1 MEYLE
6 DFITNLSSRF
16 RKENDLSDITWTMCQ
31 TSDRFLEA
39 FVQFFFP
46 GVSTDD
52 IYLQRELS
60 DDDSRPDFYFQSEGK
75 EYLIEC
81 KIYDRNHHFEQYT
94 KRFKVPAER
103 LGYITN
109 YPLQKVGF
117 TVHTW
122 TELYVYLKGRISDE
136 EASLWNGYLGYL
148 KDVCSVFLTNT
159 PMNLDGMFSLYT
171 FYRGL
176 DEVFSFDNDHYTA
189 FLYDSRKDTNS
200 GGNFSG
206 STPREGVMGKYFE
219 VAFKHVR
226 MKRAWGWM
234 GVYFEREHPL
244 VCIGFDD
251 RDGWGKSVFDLLI
264 DRVDDMEAGMYF
276 DAPYYDDETNGIWFD
291 FNKAEEFNQLG
302 NSKEQTA
309 LLKSFLQEV
318 LDTIYSIKQS

>member
-1 MEYLE
+1 MDYLE

-52 IYLQRELS
+52 INLQRELS

-81 KIYDRNHHFEQYT
+81 KIYDRNHHFEQYC
-94 KRFKVPAER
+94 KRFKVPAEH

-109 YPLQKVGF
+109 YPLQKAGF

-122 TELYVYLKGRISDE
+122 TELYVYLKGRIPDE
-136 EASLWNGYLGYL
+136 EASLWCGYLGYL
-148 KDVCSVFLTNT
+148 KDVCCVFLTNT

-264 DRVDDMEAGMYF
+264 DRVDDMEAGLYF

-291 FNKAEEFNQLG
+291 FNKADEFNQLDI
-302 NSKEQTA
+302 SKEQTA